1 MKAAVHT
8 AQSPEN
14 FRFGI
19 LLQAAALAN
28 LMIPFLAWFG
38 VVDLPVFPLPDIG
51 ISPASFDIAV
61 EMFAALVSV
70 LVFSTG
76 FHIPDKQRGV
86 APIILAAAFLGV
98 GLLDFYHLLSYP
110 GMPDFF
116 TPNTAQKSALLW
128 FAARFLAAS
137 ALLAYAFLAGRVG
150 NMPMRR
156 WLLSGTLGY
165 AVVWGV
171 LSVVHPGWFPA
182 VFSTEAGM
190 ASFKTLAGLVVISI
204 HLAALVTLAFRQN
217 LPSGTGMTMLA
228 PALILLIADELCFVL
243 CISSPCRLDVL
254 GHVNKVLAYLLLYR
268 GMFVE
273 SVRLPILRLDHARLA
288 VAQAEREWVDTFDAI
303 SDLVFIHDTEF
314 RITRCNS
321 AYATAAGLPY
331 DEIVGR
337 PYYEVFPKGN
347 GPENGCLRTVDQKEN
362 REQEIYVAEQG
373 RYYNV
378 QYILVANG
386 LGVIRHSLHILSDIT
401 DRKRHEEE
409 LRHQAT
415 HDALTGLANRALLQD
430 RLGQAMIQAGRKGVM
445 VATMLL
451 DLDNFKAI
459 NNSFGHAVGDELLVE
474 VAGRLRGA
482 LRAGDTVTRFGGDEF
497 VVILPDIKKPEEA
510 TRVVD
515 KILGVFAAPII
526 TKGGFEIFSG
536 GSLGIAMFPQDGE
549 DTETILRHAD
559 AAMYQAKQAGR
570 GTYASFTPQLDRR
583 LHEELHMHGRLKHA
597 LENGSLALHYQPQ
610 VDIATGGVIGVEAL
624 LRWRDSELGDVS
636 PARFIP
642 IAEATGLIL
651 PLGDWVLTTACRQI
665 AAWEAAGIPLR
676 VAVNLSGQ
684 QFRQHDLIEKVRA
697 TIAET
702 GASPGLLEIE
712 ITETAAM
719 ENVELAAQQLAG
731 LTPLGLS
738 VSLDDFG
745 TGYSSLAY
753 LKTLPIAKLKIDR
766 SFIKDIGTDRDDEV
780 IVQAVIGLARNLNL
794 GLVAEGVETE
804 AQLAFLREHDC
815 QAFQG
820 WLFSRALPADELEK
834 LLFRESPEEE
844 NPGVPGIAAGSNTL
858 SSDRCPPM

>member
-1 MKAAVHT
+1 MKAMENRAQLSAAAWIGALFHTVAVAALLT
-8 AQSPEN
+8 LLSVWT
-14 FRFGI
+14 GI
-19 LLQAAALAN
+19 LAPPVIALQD
-28 LMIPFLAWFG
+28 FG
-38 VVDLPVFPLPDIG
+38 V
-51 ISPASFDIAV
+51 SPASFHVAA
-61 EMFAALVSV
+61 EMFAVLVSI

-86 APIILAAAFLGV
+86 APIILAAAFLSV
-98 GLLDFYHLLSYP
+98 GLLDFLHLLSYP

-116 TPNTAQKSALLW
+116 SPNTPHKATLLS
-128 FAARFLAAS
+128 FAGRFLAAV
-137 ALLAYAFLAGRVG
+137 ALLVYVLLAGRAVG
-150 NMPMRR
+150 KTPPRR
-156 WLLSGTLGY
+156 WLLAASLGY
-165 AVVWGV
+165 TMFWGF
-171 LSVVHPGWFPA
+171 LCIMSPPWFTA
-182 VFSTEAGM
+182 VFGTDQHLAAFKNHAGQ
-190 ASFKTLAGLVVISI
+190 LVIGL
-204 HLAALVTLAFRQN
+204 HLAALVALSVLAFRRS
-217 LPSGTGMTMLA
+217 LPTGAGMGVLA
-228 PALILLIADELCFVL
+228 PALLLLIADELCLTLSVGSTDAL
-243 CISSPCRLDVL
+243 NML
-254 GHVNKVLAYLLLYR
+254 GHTLKAVAYLLLYR

-273 SVRLPILRLDHARLA
+273 SVQLPILRLDLARSA
-288 VAQAEREWVDTFDAI
+288 VTQAKKEWEDTFDAI
-303 SDLVFIHDTEF
+303 SDLVFIHDTDY
-314 RITRCNS
+314 RITRCNH
-321 AYATAAGLPY
+321 AYAQAAGLPMA
-331 DEIVGR
+331 EIVGR
-337 PYYEVFPKGN
+337 PYYEVFPKGT
-347 GPENGCLRTVDQKEN
+347 GPESGCLRTMAESEDRK
-362 REQEIYVAEQG
+362 QEIFVADQE

-378 QYILVANG
+378 QYILVANEIG
-386 LGVIRHSLHILSDIT
+386 AIRHSLHIMSDIT
-401 DRKRHEEE
+401 ERRRYEEE
-409 LRHQAT
+409 LLHQAT
-415 HDALTGLANRALLQD
+415 HDALTGLANRTLLKD
-430 RLGQAMIQAGRKGVM
+430 RLGQAMGQATRKGKM
-445 VATMLL
+445 VAAMLL

-515 KILGVFAAPII
+515 KILEVFAAPVI
-526 TKGGFEIFSG
+526 TKGGVEIFSG
-536 GSLGIAMFPQDGE
+536 GSLGIAIFPQDGK

-570 GTYASFTPQLDRR
+570 GTYAFFTSQLDRR
-583 LHEELHMHGRLKHA
+583 LHEDLHMHGRLKHA
-597 LENGSLALHYQPQ
+597 LEEGSLALHYQPQ
-610 VDIATGGVIGVEAL
+610 VDIATGEVNGVEAL
-624 LRWRDSELGDVS
+624 LRWHDSELGDVS

-684 QFRQHDLIEKVRA
+684 QFRQHDLVEKIRA

-702 GASPGLLEIE
+702 GASPGFLEIE

-731 LTPLGLS
+731 LTLLGLS

-804 AQLAFLREHDC
+804 TQLAFLREHGC

-820 WLFSRALPADELEK
+820 WLFSRALPADELEA
-834 LLFRESPEEE
+834 LLCNTPATGKAGLSCAAQNSPM
-844 NPGVPGIAAGSNTL
+844 P
-858 SSDRCPPM
+858 